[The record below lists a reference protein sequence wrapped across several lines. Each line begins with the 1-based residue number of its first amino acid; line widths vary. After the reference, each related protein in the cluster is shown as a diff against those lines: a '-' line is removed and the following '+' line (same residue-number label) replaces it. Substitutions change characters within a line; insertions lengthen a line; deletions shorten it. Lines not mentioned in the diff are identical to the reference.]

1 MIMTINDL
9 RQMHPIDF
17 IGTLAFAYE
26 KLEGVTK
33 KEPED
38 MTDEELY
45 EAQKCI
51 FSIRCMVTTKSIIED
66 RDNGEHDYANDVF
79 LSKAATVDYALY
91 AEKIRR
97 SGK

>member
-33 KEPED
+33 KEPKD
-38 MTDEELY
+38 MTDDELND
-45 EAQKCI
+45 AQKCI
-51 FSIRCMVTTKSIIED
+51 FSIRCMVKTKSIIED
-66 RDNGEHDYANDVF
+66 RDNGEHDPANDEF
-79 LSKAATVDYALY
+79 LSKAAVVDYALY
-91 AEKIRR
+91 EEKRRR